1 MQSSISQ
8 KNTRTG
14 LNDWAGKA
22 SKEEQKNIQA
32 MKKIL
37 STLLLMLMVAVAAT
51 AQTRTVKGVLVDR
64 DTKEALPYMT
74 VQLLK
79 SDSTFVGGM
88 TTKED
93 GSFSLQAPATANTW

>member
-1 MQSSISQ
+1 
-8 KNTRTG
+8 
-14 LNDWAGKA
+14 
-22 SKEEQKNIQA
+22 

-93 GSFSLQAPATANTW
+93 GSFSLQAPADGKYLVRLTGVGYPKTVKALEAQMIMRHYKGFLD